1 MGEKSNLAWLFQR
14 SATTPALQR
23 GGSLLVGSWLVV
35 SLPTYLS
42 SSSNLP
48 LPFQQ
53 LLFAIT
59 ERGRPRVV
67 VVEQPAGCVSSEGAL
82 GHLSRLRHLARTFG
96 KTLPVVDADP
106 HGFAYE
112 PPFALTGLAAL
123 RRRAASELWVNDS
136 RGMLVVGVDPLDPN
150 GTSLRYKRGAAIAV
164 AAIDALRWDRLR
176 SCSSTLLNARKAFR
190 QLSLHESVM
199 A

>member
-1 MGEKSNLAWLFQR
+1 MGIGRRVTWLGFFDAPQPHLPC
-14 SATTPALQR
+14 SEEGHFWWGHGWWCP
-23 GGSLLVGSWLVV
+23 
-35 SLPTYLS
+35 LPTYLS

-59 ERGRPRVV
+59 DRGRPRVV

-96 KTLPVVDADP
+96 KTLPLVDADP

-164 AAIDALRWDRLR
+164 AAIDALRWDLYAQDSRLIDSR
-176 SCSSTLLNARKAFR
+176 LKTQDS
-190 QLSLHESVM
+190 
-199 A
+199 